1 MARQVVTRKVR
12 RGGGTLPRSAA
23 KRVRGRP
30 SEEAL
35 LEESPAA
42 KASARGPGAAAP
54 AVDIRNLPACIRE
67 VVLAA
72 QDTDPGPPEPTDYH
86 QLRGRLEAAR
96 ATLPPLYRDAV
107 LVPYLKTLDRIG
119 PQGFADTLVRD
130 PRRESEAGLLM
141 DAAHAIL
148 QNGEGYQRIAT
159 DAFEEVVSD
168 LYDGFLSA
176 EDRRGVHPPDQGTLA
191 PLVKWGNP
199 DFGPYTWPVDA
210 TFSVLGLEC
219 GIVNLPPS
227 QGRAGLLAWAALGHE
242 VGGHDILHADTGLA
256 EELSSVVY
264 DRLQKQGLSLLA
276 NYWARRIDE
285 TGADVLGILNM
296 GPAAGIGLIGYFRGL
311 DSAFGGAGRL
321 RNVGGSSDPH
331 PADIVRGY
339 LAGSVVKRL
348 RFSQAEAWAQVIF
361 DEVDKDLNPAELRL
375 GTQRVT
381 PEQAR
386 LSADVVA
393 DAIMTHRAKA
403 LEGQSL
409 AWIQN
414 WRNQDEQRVQ
424 QLRRRLATGVG
435 NLTEELSTGIYAAH
449 VVAAGVVA
457 GLSEQADV
465 RKIFDRMVRMLKQ
478 MHDRNPAWG
487 PLFVRHR
494 GDVVPHFIYPFPTR
508 RT

>member
-1 MARQVVTRKVR
+1 M
-12 RGGGTLPRSAA
+12 
-23 KRVRGRP
+23 
-30 SEEAL
+30 
-35 LEESPAA
+35 
-42 KASARGPGAAAP
+42 
-54 AVDIRNLPACIRE
+54 
-67 VVLAA
+67 
-72 QDTDPGPPEPTDYH
+72 
-86 QLRGRLEAAR
+86 
-96 ATLPPLYRDAV
+96 
-107 LVPYLKTLDRIG
+107 
-119 PQGFADTLVRD
+119 
-130 PRRESEAGLLM
+130 
-141 DAAHAIL
+141 
-148 QNGEGYQRIAT
+148 
-159 DAFEEVVSD
+159 VSD

-191 PLVKWGNP
+191 PRVKWGNP
-199 DFGPYTWPVDA
+199 NFGPYTWPVDMA
-210 TFSVLGLEC
+210 FLGLGLEC

-227 QGRAGLLAWAALGHE
+227 QGRAGLLSWATLGHE

-256 EELSSVVY
+256 EELSTAVY
-264 DRLQKQGLSLLA
+264 DRLQKQGLSSLA

-285 TGADVLGILNM
+285 TASDVLGILNM
-296 GPAAGIGLIGYFRGL
+296 GPAAGIGVIGYFRGL
-311 DSAFGGAGRL
+311 DAAFGGPGRL
-321 RNVGGSSDPH
+321 KNVGASSSPH
-331 PADIVRGY
+331 PAKIVRGY

-361 DEVDKDLNPAELRL
+361 DEVDQDLNPAELQL

-386 LSADVVA
+386 MSADLVA

-409 AWIQN
+409 ASTQN

-435 NLTEELSTGIYAAH
+435 NLTEELETGTYAAH

-457 GLSEQADV
+457 GLTEQADV

-478 MHDRNPAWG
+478 MHDRNPSWG

-494 GDVVPHFIYPFPTR
+494 GDVVRHFIYPHEAR
-508 RT
+508 RA